1 MTLANILE
9 EIAEQEYAL
18 PKAAPKHFFSFKH
31 RRAMNKMLYP
41 DNLPKAEKK
50 PAFKRRMVIFA
61 AVALLAVVTGAA
73 SIVRHGGFWFRPA
86 SSAGEN
92 YFEMFA
98 ENADKAPQ
106 TIENICY
113 NINVPDRYKFLDGL
127 SHEVEDNVVMSYYD
141 SETIYKEDS
150 HPLVRVVQM
159 TKKSFVATVTP
170 ETDTV
175 EAIEIKG
182 FKGYSYTHKVEGFEY
197 NSVLWDCGD
206 YIHLV
211 DGTVSMEEILE
222 IAEGLIEK

>member
-1 MTLANILE
+1 MTLRNVLE
-9 EIAEQEYAL
+9 EICEQEYAL
-18 PKAAPKHFFSFKH
+18 PANAPRHRFSFKH
-31 RRAMNKMLYP
+31 RRAMSKILYP

-50 PAFKRRMVIFA
+50 PAFKRRAVIIA
-61 AVALLAVVTGAA
+61 AIALLAVVTGAA
-73 SIVRHGGFWFRPA
+73 SIVRHGGFRFSRA
-86 SSAGEN
+86 SFEGQT
-92 YFEMFA
+92 YYEMFA

-106 TIENICY
+106 AIEKICY

-127 SHEVEDNVVMSYYD
+127 SHELEDNVVMSYYD

-159 TKKSFVATVTP
+159 TKKSFAATVTP

-211 DGTVSMEEILE
+211 DGTVSMEEILSIVDGMTE
-222 IAEGLIEK
+222 I

>member
-18 PKAAPKHFFSFKH
+18 PKAAPKHFFSLKH
-31 RRAMNKMLYP
+31 RCAMDKILYP
-41 DNLPKAEKK
+41 DNLPKTEKK
-50 PAFKRRMVIFA
+50 PALKRRAVIIA

-73 SIVRHGGFWFRPA
+73 SIIRYGGFWFSRA
-86 SSAGEN
+86 SFEGET
-92 YFEMFA
+92 YYEMFA

-106 TIENICY
+106 TIEKICY

-127 SHEVEDNVVMSYYD
+127 SHEREGNVVMSYYD

-159 TKKSFVATVTP
+159 TKKSFIATVTP

-211 DGTVSMEEILE
+211 DGTVSMEEILSFVD
-222 IAEGLIEK
+222 GMTEK